1 MPVSLTFEG
10 ESVEEVLAQVQT
22 FVRSDRGVGH
32 TRAPSV
38 EMPPSAETREEL
50 MERKVATL
58 WGRTSDDVKSVAV
71 AIAALQNDAK
81 DTSVPSVTRY
91 LGGTKKEASI
101 RALMA
106 ILRRSLDA
114 IDRAPGEAKMLANA
128 HSSGG
133 YVRYRFAPEACA
145 AILRRSGS
153 E

>member
-1 MPVSLTFEG
+1 MTASITIEA
-10 ESVEEVLAQVQT
+10 ETVEELLTQLETLAR
-22 FVRSDRGVGH
+22 FDRGSGH
-32 TRAPSV
+32 TRAALV
-38 EMPPSAETREEL
+38 MPPSAETREEL

-71 AIAALQNDAK
+71 AIAALQNDAR

-91 LGGTKKEASI
+91 LGGTKREASV

-114 IDRAPGEAKMLANA
+114 IDRTPGEAKMLVGV

-133 YVRYRFAPEACA
+133 YVRYRFAPEACT
-145 AILRRSGS
+145 AILRRSAGR
-153 E
+153 